1 MSSTNGHRTVRR
13 GAQDSTQGD
22 PVPTP
27 SPGTADCGPPHHLQP
42 GGMPAAFSIQ
52 VRTTLIL
59 ALYKVSA
66 MPAVP
71 LPRTNA
77 DTPGIGTRRPGCG
90 KVEM

>member
-52 VRTTLIL
+52 VRTTPYSSI
-59 ALYKVSA
+59 V
-66 MPAVP
+66 
-71 LPRTNA
+71 
-77 DTPGIGTRRPGCG
+77 
-90 KVEM
+90 